1 MKDRSGKSA
10 FKAKIFLSLLAIAT
24 SILTVT
30 QTATAKSL
38 YVIADITGD
47 PAPVQAY
54 DIGVNGTLTFQ
65 AEHDIPNYVLG
76 AVGLAIDSDSGYL
89 FVTYEASDVIQLVNA
104 KTMTDEGTTIAP
116 DATNL
121 AGIVYDHEKELLYC
135 IDRNT
140 RVLYVYDWDPNTA
153 TLTHAPDSPI
163 RLEPWI
169 TAYGIALD
177 EIDGLLY
184 VASASNTI
192 YVYSTSDWLLV
203 RTIPVSRLAISVAV
217 DVMNGFLY
225 SGGGY
230 AGNCYLTQYHLA
242 TDTEKEV
249 QVEPDAGVIGLG
261 VDTDTGL
268 VYMSTGIDAKPGGDN
283 LLVYDTSLNQIDI
296 VNAIGNPTG
305 LAIPGKDIGYNPH
318 NLTKI
323 VIEGAVG
330 KTPLGKIESVG
341 AGETIT
347 YGICFDNNNDYTATD
362 VSIVDTLPDE
372 VSFVTAD
379 DDGVNGQYDP
389 NTHTYK
395 WLYPSLPPGTSTC
408 LELKVLV
415 NQDVRPGTTITN
427 TVTINSNQTPPTT
440 VSLDVVTT
448 YNALNLDKSILGS
461 IEGQTAWV
469 DVNETITYDIYFDNN
484 SNDFTVKDVSVV
496 DILPDEVNFVSADED
511 GVYGQYDPVTHT
523 YTWSYPSMSPGSAIN
538 LGLVVQVNQDT
549 VPGTTIT
556 NTVIIDSNELPP
568 STASVDAITYYN
580 PLNLSKS
587 IVGSVDGQVK
597 WVDANEII
605 TYNIVFDNNDNDY
618 IVTNLSIVDTLPE
631 EVSFVTADGD
641 GIFGQYD
648 PNTHTYTW
656 SYSHLPPKTA
666 TSLKL
671 VVQVN
676 PDTAP
681 ATTISNYVTIDGTET
696 PPSTAIAEATTYY
709 SPLNLSKN
717 IVGEIPGETMWV
729 DVGETITYDI
739 CFNNDNNSAVTNV
752 SIVDTL
758 SEDVSF
764 VTADGDGIF
773 GEYDPVTHTYTW
785 SYPSLSSGPDTCLEL
800 TVRVN
805 QDTPPFTT
813 ITNSVII
820 DSNETPP
827 TAASVDAMT
836 PAGPLEVG
844 DLSMVPNIIR
854 RMGYSKYILAL
865 VQLPQGE
872 SIKVNGPIVLSYYP
886 NPNTDNDVLI
896 GTGQLVPR
904 TAGGPNILIIFDRA
918 QLMNTVPGYGRFK
931 LKIKGRLNSGR
942 SFYGEPIIYITKF
955 IGR

>member
-1 MKDRSGKSA
+1 MKDQSRKNA
-10 FKAKIFLSLLAIAT
+10 FKAKIFLSLLAVAI
-24 SILTVT
+24 SIPAVT
-30 QTATAKSL
+30 QIATAKSL
-38 YVIADITGD
+38 YVIADIKDD
-47 PAPVQAY
+47 PTPVQAY
-54 DIGVNGTLTFQ
+54 DIGIDGTLTFQ
-65 AEHDIPNYVLG
+65 AEHDIPHYEHG

-89 FVTYEASDVIQLVNA
+89 FVTYEDSDVIQLINA
-104 KTMTDEGTTIAP
+104 RTMTDEGITIAP

-135 IDRNT
+135 VDRRT
-140 RVLYVYDWDPNTA
+140 RTLYVYNWDPNSA

-163 RLEPWI
+163 RLEEWPS
-169 TAYGIALD
+169 AYGIALD

-192 YVYSTSDWLLV
+192 YVYSTSDWSLV

-230 AGNCYLTQYHLA
+230 AGNYYLTQYHLA

-268 VYMSTGIDAKPGGDN
+268 VYMSTGIDINPGGDN
-283 LLVYDTSLNQIDI
+283 LLVYDKSFNQIGI
-296 VNAIGNPTG
+296 INAIGNPTG
-305 LAIPGKDIGYNPH
+305 LVIPGKDIGYNPH
-318 NLTKI
+318 NLKKI
-323 VIEGAVG
+323 LIDGAVG
-330 KTPLGKIESVG
+330 TTPLGKIESVG
-341 AGETIT
+341 AGHTMT

-362 VSIVDTLPDE
+362 VVIVDTLPEE
-372 VSFVTAD
+372 VSFVMAD

-395 WLYPSLPPGTSTC
+395 WLYPTLPPGTSTC

-469 DVNETITYDIYFDNN
+469 DVNENITYNIYFDNN

-511 GVYGQYDPVTHT
+511 GVHGQYDPNTHT
-523 YTWSYPSMSPGSAIN
+523 YTWSYPSLSPGSAIN
-538 LGLVVQVNQDT
+538 LGLVVNVNQDT
-549 VPGTTIT
+549 APGTTIT

-587 IVGSVDGQVK
+587 IVGSVDGQIK

-666 TSLKL
+666 TYLKL

-681 ATTISNYVTIDGTET
+681 ATTISNSVTIDSIET
-696 PPSTAIAEATTYY
+696 PPSTASVEAKTYY

-717 IVGEIPGETMWV
+717 VVGGTPGEVEWV
-729 DVGETITYDI
+729 DVGENFAYSI
-739 CFNNDNNSAVTNV
+739 CFNNDNDYTVTNV
-752 SIVDTL
+752 TIVDTL
-758 SEDVSF
+758 PEEVSF
-764 VTADGDGIF
+764 VTANGDGIF
-773 GEYDPVTHTYTW
+773 GQYDPLTHTYTW
-785 SYPSLSSGPDTCLEL
+785 SYPSLTPGSNTCLEL
-800 TVRVN
+800 TVQVN
-805 QDTPPFTT
+805 PDTPPFTT
-813 ITNSVII
+813 ITNSITI
-820 DSNETPP
+820 NSNEARP
-827 TAASVDAMT
+827 TVASVDAIT
-836 PAGPLEVG
+836 PAGPLEVHNV
-844 DLSMVPNIIR
+844 SIIPNILR
-854 RMGYSKYILAL
+854 RMGYSEYILSL
-865 VQLPQGE
+865 VQLPPGE
-872 SIKVNGPIVLSYYP
+872 SIKVNGRIDLSYYP
-886 NPNTDNDVLI
+886 NPSTGNEVLI
-896 GTGQLVPR
+896 GTGQLVPS
-904 TAGGPNILIIFDRA
+904 TAGGPKVLITFDRA
-918 QLMNTVPGYGRFK
+918 QLMRTIPGYGRFK
-931 LKIKGRLNSGR
+931 LKIKGKLNSGR
-942 SFYGEPIIYITKF
+942 YFYSEPIIYIARF